1 MSSFKLN
8 KKKSRLQMHRAEEE
22 RKRLEA
28 AAEVEAVYA
37 DFVDSFD
44 VDDPGDKAFV
54 RAGTMEGGKFSQSG
68 EPESKKRY
76 VPGGGSSSS
85 TKKKKGGGFGGIDLS
100 AMGGVAKK
108 TKKGKEPSQRELFL
122 QEMKREQQDRDARL
136 AGRKAGGG
144 KFAMGDRP
152 PGGGS
157 LFDVAP
163 PLGYNAGSGSHT
175 DTGDNTTTNLYVGNI
190 PPTVTEDILWRQFS
204 VYGAIASVKIMW
216 PRTDEE
222 RARNRNCGFVQYME
236 RQAAERGKNAMDGTK
251 LEEFEMKIGWGKKVA
266 KPLTPMY
273 PPGMGPGGQ
282 LSGAQPGLGQTF
294 LGMNVPQGPGG
305 QSYGAPDNSGR
316 VIVVEPPSS
325 GEVMAV
331 ADTLAGFVACD
342 GMGIEGLIKEKEHGN
357 PLFQFLF
364 DTRSRDHT
372 YYRWRCFSLAMGD
385 TIEKWRAEPFQMY
398 VLGSTWQ
405 PPACPIVM
413 PDLDV
418 PGNRS
423 FAEGGRESAKKSE
436 SERGSHDKY
445 EAERLQRRL
454 ERERDADGRGR
465 VLDGQLSGNQRD
477 QLEDMLRGLSS
488 ETLSVQD
495 GMMWCLDHSE
505 AANEIVEVIFEAL
518 MIPAAESSIEKKLAR
533 IYLVSDILH
542 NSSASVPKA
551 SRFRSGFESRLP
563 EIFANLREAMLA
575 IPGRI
580 TMLEMQDKISKVLDV
595 WETWSIYTPS
605 TLIQFRSAFTGKAIA
620 DVLDGEPLDESELSA
635 PTAAPPPDDLDGEAI
650 DDLDGEALSDVD
662 GEDLDGEPIETGLGL
677 CGYGDDD

>member
-251 LEEFEMKIGWGKKVA
+251 LEEFEMVRPVEK
-266 KPLTPMY
+266 
-273 PPGMGPGGQ
+273 
-282 LSGAQPGLGQTF
+282 
-294 LGMNVPQGPGG
+294 
-305 QSYGAPDNSGR
+305 SYGALLRAARRGAMHDHSIAAVRRPFFRAAWRPAAGGNGADMRLPLRSFLVLAEDRLGQEGGQAADAHVPAGHGAGR
-316 VIVVEPPSS
+316 PAERR
-325 GEVMAV
+325 A
-331 ADTLAGFVACD
+331 AG
-342 GMGIEGLIKEKEHGN
+342 
-357 PLFQFLF
+357 
-364 DTRSRDHT
+364 
-372 YYRWRCFSLAMGD
+372 
-385 TIEKWRAEPFQMY
+385 
-398 VLGSTWQ
+398 LG
-405 PPACPIVM
+405 P
-413 PDLDV
+413 DV
-418 PGNRS
+418 PGHEC
-423 FAEGGRESAKKSE
+423 AAGA
-436 SERGSHDKY
+436 RG
-445 EAERLQRRL
+445 AVLRR
-454 ERERDADGRGR
+454 A
-465 VLDGQLSGNQRD
+465 GQLRPRH
-477 QLEDMLRGLSS
+477 RG
-488 ETLSVQD
+488 
-495 GMMWCLDHSE
+495 G
-505 AANEIVEVIFEAL
+505 AAVVR
-518 MIPAAESSIEKKLAR
+518 PVHPHKTR
-533 IYLVSDILH
+533 
-542 NSSASVPKA
+542 
-551 SRFRSGFESRLP
+551 
-563 EIFANLREAMLA
+563 
-575 IPGRI
+575 
-580 TMLEMQDKISKVLDV
+580 
-595 WETWSIYTPS
+595 
-605 TLIQFRSAFTGKAIA
+605 
-620 DVLDGEPLDESELSA
+620 
-635 PTAAPPPDDLDGEAI
+635 
-650 DDLDGEALSDVD
+650 
-662 GEDLDGEPIETGLGL
+662 LGL
-677 CGYGDDD
+677 CSAHS